1 MSELVSQLNASW
13 RVVVLSDRDTWRRRA
28 WSLEELVDGV
38 WTCRAAMRTSEGLR
52 ALVKRYAGHV
62 DGDAAVILAALPER
76 VDLRVRESTIAAAP
90 GIIHPS
96 AKGNRG
102 K

>member
-1 MSELVSQLNASW
+1 MSKLVSQLNSSW

-28 WSLEELVDGV
+28 WSLEELVENV
-38 WTCRAAMRTSEGLR
+38 WTGRAAMRTSEGLR

-62 DGDAAVILAALPER
+62 DADAILAALPAR
-76 VDLRVRESTIAAAP
+76 VDLRMRECTIAAAP

-96 AKGNRG
+96 AS
-102 K
+102 